1 MKKNKKRMTFL
12 GIAIAL
18 TTILLVTPAVANF
31 LSVAS
36 ATANCAGYSL
46 TVSAADL
53 TPGTTY
59 TINYTFTVTSNGTPK
74 TFSGTITFTATA
86 SAATETASGTWSL
99 TSSSTVTGS
108 ATLTSSGSTLPITIN
123 GSSSATLS
131 CGVGH
136 NSKYFVTYYSN
147 NVTAAPDATV
157 RIINDGDAGAFAAG
171 DLWADFYVFD
181 DSEELIT
188 CCSCKTTPDGLL
200 SESVKKMT
208 ASAIRGVAPTRGVIK
223 MISSSNPFYPVAGA
237 GEPSPEIPVAG
248 LRGWATHVQS
258 TANKYPNG
266 AAPYSQ
272 TETTLADSNL
282 TAGEQSLLELLC
294 WIDIQESG
302 PACPCTPED
311 LDF

>member
-1 MKKNKKRMTFL
+1 MKKL
-12 GIAIAL
+12 GFVLAIAL
-18 TTILLVTPAVANF
+18 ICSGIALAQNVGDN
-31 LSVAS
+31 SV
-36 ATANCAGYSL
+36 
-46 TVSAADL
+46 
-53 TPGTTY
+53 
-59 TINYTFTVTSNGTPK
+59 
-74 TFSGTITFTATA
+74 
-86 SAATETASGTWSL
+86 
-99 TSSSTVTGS
+99 
-108 ATLTSSGSTLPITIN
+108 
-123 GSSSATLS
+123 
-131 CGVGH
+131 
-136 NSKYFVTYYSN
+136 YFVTYYAN
-147 NVTAAPDATV
+147 NVAAAPDATLRV
-157 RIINDGDAGAFAAG
+157 VNDGDAGAFAAG